1 VVTGA
6 VAVGWSRRLLVVHAH
21 PDDESITTGGLLSRC
36 GLAGIGTTLVSCT
49 DGRYGPVN
57 PELGVRLTP
66 DQLADTRALELNEAA
81 RILAISLVRRLGYH
95 DSNMT
100 GLAQNHAPQAFW
112 AQPIE
117 VLVSTLVGV
126 IRETRPHVV
135 VTYDAFGNTGHL
147 DHIQAH
153 RVTML
158 AVGAASEA
166 RCFRAAGPIWNVR
179 QVFHPVYPVS
189 ALRQFLDEEQRAGR
203 PHPFEGRNPS
213 EINYARADEDVT
225 HRVDIREVYDRKARA
240 LRAHRTQIGP
250 HYPLLYRTA
259 LARRHYEH
267 FRLAWQRQS
276 TPDFDDIFESA
287 AS

>member
-1 VVTGA
+1 M
-6 VAVGWSRRLLVVHAH
+6 
-21 PDDESITTGGLLSRC
+21 
-36 GLAGIGTTLVSCT
+36 
-49 DGRYGPVN
+49 
-57 PELGVRLTP
+57 
-66 DQLADTRALELNEAA
+66 NEAA

-100 GLAQNHAPQAFW
+100 GLAQNHTPQVFW

-158 AVGAASEA
+158 AVGAVFEA
-166 RCFRAAGPIWNVR
+166 RCFSTTGPIWNVR

-189 ALRQFLDEEQRAGR
+189 ALWQFLDDRWAGR
-203 PHPFEGRNPS
+203 HAS
-213 EINYARADEDVT
+213 
-225 HRVDIREVYDRKARA
+225 
-240 LRAHRTQIGP
+240 LR
-250 HYPLLYRTA
+250 
-259 LARRHYEH
+259 
-267 FRLAWQRQS
+267 
-276 TPDFDDIFESA
+276 TPRG
-287 AS
+287 

>member
-1 VVTGA
+1 MTGA
-6 VAVGWSRRLLVVHAH
+6 FVVGQSRRLLVVHAH

-36 GLAGIGTTLVSCT
+36 DLAGVRTILVTCT

-57 PELGVRLTP
+57 PELGVQLTP
-66 DQLADTRALELNEAA
+66 HQLADTRALELDEAA
-81 RILAISLVRRLGYH
+81 RILAISRVRRLGHH

-100 GLAQNHAPQAFW
+100 GLAQNQAPQAFW

-117 VLVSTLVGV
+117 VLVTTLVGL
-126 IRETRPHVV
+126 IRETQPHVV
-135 VTYDAFGNTGHL
+135 VTYDAFGNTGHP

-166 RCFRAAGPIWNVR
+166 HCFTAAGPIWNVR
-179 QVFHPVYPVS
+179 QVFHPVYPISV
-189 ALRQFLDEEQRAGR
+189 LRQFLDEEQQAGQ
-203 PHPFEGRNPS
+203 PHPFEGRDPR
-213 EINYARADEDVT
+213 EINYARPDDDVT
-225 HRVDIREVYDRKARA
+225 HRVDISEVYDRKTRA
-240 LRAHRTQIGP
+240 LQAHRTQFGP

-276 TPDFDDIFESA
+276 NPDFNDIFEPA

>member
-1 VVTGA
+1 MSS
-6 VAVGWSRRLLVVHAH
+6 VGQSRRLLVVHAH

-36 GLAGIGTTLVSCT
+36 GLAGIRTTLVTCT

-57 PELGVRLTP
+57 PEFGVRLTP
-66 DQLADTRALELNEAA
+66 DQLAATRALELDEAA
-81 RILAISLVRRLGYH
+81 RILTISQVRRLGHH

-100 GLAQNHAPQAFW
+100 GSVQNYAPQAFW

-117 VLVSTLVGV
+117 VLVTTLVGL
-126 IRETRPHVV
+126 IREIQPHVV
-135 VTYDAFGNTGHL
+135 VTYDAFGNTGHP

-153 RVTML
+153 RVTTL

-166 RCFRAAGPIWNVR
+166 QCFPAAGPIWSVR
-179 QVFHPVYPVS
+179 QVFHPVYPIS
-189 ALRQFLDEEQRAGR
+189 ALRQFYDEEQRAGR
-203 PHPFEGRNPS
+203 ADPFDGRDLG
-213 EINYARADEDVT
+213 EVNYARPDDDVT
-225 HRVDIREVYDRKARA
+225 HRVDISEVYDRKTRA
-240 LRAHRTQIGP
+240 LQAHRTQIGP

-276 TPDFDDIFESA
+276 NPDFDDVFEPAVS
-287 AS
+287 